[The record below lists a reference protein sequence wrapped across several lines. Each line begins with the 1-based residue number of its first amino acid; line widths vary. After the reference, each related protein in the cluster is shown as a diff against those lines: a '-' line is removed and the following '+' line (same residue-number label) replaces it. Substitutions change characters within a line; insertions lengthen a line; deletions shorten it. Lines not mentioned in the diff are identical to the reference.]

1 MADPKKKR
9 KVDPKKKRK
18 VDGMVSKG
26 EELFTGVVPILVEL
40 DGDVNG
46 HKFSVSGEG
55 EGDATYGKLTLK
67 FICTTGKLPVPWPT
81 LVTTFGYGLM
91 CFARY
96 PDHMK
101 QHDFFKSAM
110 PEGYVQERTIFF
122 KDDGN
127 YKTRAEVK
135 FEGDTLVNRIE
146 LKGIDFKEDGNI
158 LGHKLEYNYNSH
170 NVYIMADKQ
179 KNGIKV
185 NFKIR
190 HNIEDGSVQ
199 LADHYQQNTP
209 IGDGPVLLPDNHYLS
224 YQSKLSKD
232 PNEKRD
238 HMVLLEFVTAAGIT
252 LGMDELYKAGAG
264 AGAGAAGGQSLML
277 RPVETPT
284 REIKK
289 LDGLWAFSLDR
300 ENCGIDQRWW
310 ESALQESRAIA
321 VPGSFNDQ
329 FADADIRNYA
339 GNVWY
344 QREVFIPK
352 GWAGQRIVL
361 RFDAVTHY
369 GKVWVNNQEVMEH
382 QGGYTPFEAD
392 VTPYVIAG
400 KSVRITVC
408 VNNELNWQTIP
419 PGMVITD
426 ENGKKK
432 QSYFHDF
439 FNYAG
444 IHRSVMLYT
453 TPNTWVDD
461 ITVVTHVA
469 QDCNHASVDW
479 QVVANGDVS
488 VELRDADQ
496 QVVATGQGTS
506 GTLQVV
512 NPHLWQPGEGYLYEL
527 CVTAKSQTEC
537 DIYPLRVGIRSV
549 AVKGE
554 QFLINHKPFYFT
566 GFGRHEDADL
576 RGKGFDNVLMVHDHA
591 LMDWI
596 GANSY
601 RTSHYP
607 YAEEML
613 DWADEHGIVVIDET
627 AAVGFNLSLGI
638 GFEAGNKPK
647 ELYSEEAVNGETQQA
662 HLQAIK
668 ELIARDKNHPSVVMW
683 SIANEPDTRPQGARE
698 YFAPLAEATRKL
710 DPTRPITC
718 VNVMFCDAHTDTISD
733 LFDVLCL
740 NRYYGWYVQSGDLE
754 TAEKVLEKE
763 LLAWQEK
770 LHQPIIITEY
780 GVDTLA
786 GLHSMYTDMWSEE
799 YQCAWL
805 DMYHR
810 VFDRVS
816 AVVGEQVWNFADFA
830 TSQGILRVGGNK
842 KGIFTRDRKPKSAAF
857 LLQKRWTGMNFGEKP
872 QQGGKQ

>member
-1 MADPKKKR
+1 
-9 KVDPKKKRK
+9 
-18 VDGMVSKG
+18 
-26 EELFTGVVPILVEL
+26 
-40 DGDVNG
+40 
-46 HKFSVSGEG
+46 
-55 EGDATYGKLTLK
+55 
-67 FICTTGKLPVPWPT
+67 
-81 LVTTFGYGLM
+81 
-91 CFARY
+91 
-96 PDHMK
+96 
-101 QHDFFKSAM
+101 
-110 PEGYVQERTIFF
+110 
-122 KDDGN
+122 
-127 YKTRAEVK
+127 
-135 FEGDTLVNRIE
+135 
-146 LKGIDFKEDGNI
+146 
-158 LGHKLEYNYNSH
+158 
-170 NVYIMADKQ
+170 
-179 KNGIKV
+179 
-185 NFKIR
+185 
-190 HNIEDGSVQ
+190 
-199 LADHYQQNTP
+199 
-209 IGDGPVLLPDNHYLS
+209 
-224 YQSKLSKD
+224 
-232 PNEKRD
+232 
-238 HMVLLEFVTAAGIT
+238 
-252 LGMDELYKAGAG
+252 
-264 AGAGAAGGQSLML
+264 ML

-329 FADADIRNYA
+329 FADADIRNYV

-444 IHRSVMLYT
+444 IHRSVMVYT

-763 LLAWQEK
+763 LLAWQETGE

>member
-1 MADPKKKR
+1 MQPSLKR
-9 KVDPKKKRK
+9 MKIEPSSQP
-18 VDGMVSKG
+18 MVSKG

-81 LVTTFGYGLM
+81 LVTTLTYGVQ
-91 CFARY
+91 CFSRY

-224 YQSKLSKD
+224 TQSALSKD

-252 LGMDELYKAGAG
+252 LGMDELYKYPAFLYKVG
-264 AGAGAAGGQSLML
+264 ML